1 VPDFVALQTGIP
13 GLISKG
19 FANENHFTPSSWRRA
34 LSRGITHA
42 KGTNVDAY
50 YVARDNFVDIIFEN
64 VGSPACTDHTKHGE
78 DKEKSYRNAA
88 DALLE
93 RFYNSSGSFEIAKGY
108 SVITVVVFGTFG

>member
-19 FANENHFTPSSWRRA
+19 FANENHFTPSSWRR
-34 LSRGITHA
+34 
-42 KGTNVDAY
+42 DAY